1 MKFPQNFGR
10 FHGNHDS
17 RGIVDGAGSEV
28 PGIEVSGDDD
38 DLLRMFAALQVGD
51 DVVTGRVGQ
60 LLRSES
66 EMHADFA
73 LRKKMSNEV
82 GIFRGD
88 GAGGNSSG
96 RTEAS
101 VRQAEIGATD
111 RAN

>member
-1 MKFPQNFGR
+1 MKSLHYLGG
-10 FHGNHDS
+10 FHRDHHS
-17 RGIVDGAGSEV
+17 SGIVDGAGSEV

-66 EMHADFA
+66 EMHADLA
-73 LRKKMSNEV
+73 LRKKMSDEV

-88 GAGGNSSG
+88 GAGGNSCG
-96 RTEAS
+96 DAEAS
-101 VRQAEIGATD
+101 VRQAEIGA
-111 RAN
+111 